1 MRSALFCAALLLG
14 TAAIAQPATND
25 DQPVDE
31 TMTDAERT
39 GQTAPQPVQTGP
51 ARDTRPTGHSGS
63 MGQTG
68 TTGHAGHTGMAGTG
82 TVAPAN
88 TNPET
93 DARGIPVI
101 SAPAVAP
108 AGWNQP
114 YGTGTPAPANQP
126 AQSMGAAT
134 DLPPC
139 SRTVTDRCVQTYER
153 GVGRPR

>member
-1 MRSALFCAALLLG
+1 MKSALFGAFLLLG
-14 TAAIAQPATND
+14 TAAAAQP
-25 DQPVDE
+25 
-31 TMTDAERT
+31 TDR
-39 GQTAPQPVQTGP
+39 APDP
-51 ARDTRPTGHSGS
+51 SG
-63 MGQTG
+63 
-68 TTGHAGHTGMAGTG
+68 G
-82 TVAPAN
+82 TVAPGN

-114 YGTGTPAPANQP
+114 PGTGTPAPASQP
-126 AQSMGAAT
+126 APPMGAAT

-153 GVGRPR
+153 GVRRPR